1 MFYFLFALAAGIVV
15 PIQTAVNSRLR
26 SYVLSPFVASFVSF
40 SVGTIFLFFITLFT
54 KHTVLIH
61 PSIFIEEPGWIWLGG
76 LLGLIGLTANIL
88 LFPVL
93 GGVQTVVL
101 PIMGQIIMSIMIDH
115 FGLFQAPM
123 HHLTLLRCAGLL
135 ILVAGVVMVIALP
148 EWLRKRK
155 QQAYM
160 DFEEDTK
167 SKLPFQIT
175 GIAGGML
182 MATQSAINGK
192 LGSILASPV
201 HAAFVS
207 FLVGTI
213 FLFIIVTII
222 RKEITQIRF
231 AIGKDKPKW
240 IWIGGI
246 LGSFFVF
253 GMSYL
258 VPIMGTGLVVIICL
272 SGQIICSILL
282 DSFGWIGAKQKKV
295 TGVQYL
301 GLAFIFFA
309 IVLIRMN

>member
-1 MFYFLFALAAGIVV
+1 MFYLIFALAAGLVV

-26 SYVLSPFVASFVSF
+26 SYVISPFLASFVSF
-40 SVGTIFLFFITLFT
+40 SVGTMFLFFITLLT
-54 KHTVLIH
+54 KHTVLID
-61 PSIFIEEPGWIWLGG
+61 SSVFYNEPKWIWIGG
-76 LLGLIGLTANIL
+76 VLGLIGLTANIL

-101 PIMGQIIMSIMIDH
+101 PIMGQIIMSIIIDH
-115 FGLFQAPM
+115 FGLFHAPM
-123 HHLTLLRCAGLL
+123 HALSPLRFIGL
-135 ILVAGVVMVIALP
+135 IVLVIGVMMVIVLP
-148 EWLRKRK
+148 DWLRKRK
-155 QQAYM
+155 QHNALQNETPDA
-160 DFEEDTK
+160 
-167 SKLPFQIT
+167 SKLPFQVL
-175 GIAGGML
+175 GIFAGML

-201 HAAFVS
+201 HAAFIS

-213 FLFIIVTII
+213 FLFIIVTFI
-222 RKEITQIRF
+222 RREIHQLKF

-258 VPIMGTGLVVIICL
+258 VPIIGTGLVVIICL
-272 SGQIICSILL
+272 FGQIICSILL

-301 GLAFIFFA
+301 GLLFIFGA
-309 IVLIRMN
+309 IILIRMY

>member
-1 MFYFLFALAAGIVV
+1 MFYILFAFATGLVV

-26 SYVLSPFVASFVSF
+26 TYVLSPFVASFVSF
-40 SVGTIFLFFITLFT
+40 SVGTIFLLFMTLIT
-54 KHTVLIH
+54 KHTLLID
-61 PSIFIEEPGWIWLGG
+61 SSVILNEPKWIWIGG
-76 LLGLIGLTANIL
+76 ILGLIGLTANIL

-101 PIMGQIIMSIMIDH
+101 PIMGQIIMSIIVDH
-115 FGLFQAPM
+115 FGLFHAPS
-123 HHLTLLRCAGLL
+123 HALTPLRFIGLL
-135 ILVAGVVMVIALP
+135 VLVLGVIMVIVLP
-148 EWLRKRK
+148 DWLRKRK
-155 QQAYM
+155 QHYIAPDEQSI
-160 DFEEDTK
+160 
-167 SKLPFQIT
+167 SKLPFQIS
-175 GIAGGML
+175 GIIAGML
-182 MATQSAINGK
+182 MATQSAINGE
-192 LGSILASPV
+192 LGHLLNSPV

-207 FLVGTI
+207 FFIGTV
-213 FLFIIVTII
+213 FLFIIVTFI

-258 VPIMGTGLVVIICL
+258 VPIIGTGLVVIICL
-272 SGQIICSILL
+272 FGQIICSILL

-301 GLAFIFFA
+301 GLAFIFLA